1 MGTEEERGLGG
12 ACQGR
17 VRGAGARWGR
27 DAEEQ
32 GEDERLEEEEREW
45 KKDLDFVS
53 IHPCHPTPHFSYP

>member
-17 VRGAGARWGR
+17 VRAAGARWGR

-32 GEDERLEEEEREW
+32 GKDERLEEESEW
-45 KKDLDFVS
+45 KKDLGFVYTLA
-53 IHPCHPTPHFSYP
+53 TPPPHISYP